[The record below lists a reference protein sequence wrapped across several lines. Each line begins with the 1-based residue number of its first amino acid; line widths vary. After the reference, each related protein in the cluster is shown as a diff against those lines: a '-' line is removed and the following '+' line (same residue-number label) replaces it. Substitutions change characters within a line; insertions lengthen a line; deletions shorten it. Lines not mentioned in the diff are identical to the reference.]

1 MFRKL
6 TLGAVAAVALLSVTM
21 VGAQEYPGT
30 QEYQVAQD
38 APSAP
43 IPGYGRQAP
52 QPPAGY
58 QPPQQRQRYQPPPV
72 QAEQPY
78 GRGYERG
85 YDRGYDRRPRYDYD
99 EPPPYRQRARRF
111 GDYCATSRGACQT
124 QPLPVGSACR
134 CDIDGL
140 IKRGIIQ

>member
-6 TLGAVAAVALLSVTM
+6 TLMAVAAAALLSVASA
-21 VGAQEYPGT
+21 GAQD
-30 QEYQVAQD
+30 YQVAQD

-43 IPGYGRQAP
+43 PPGYRYQAP
-52 QPPAGY
+52 PPGYRQP
-58 QPPQQRQRYQPPPV
+58 QPQPRQRYQP
-72 QAEQPY
+72 EPY
-78 GRGYERG
+78 GYERG
-85 YDRGYDRRPRYDYD
+85 YDDRRPRYGYD
-99 EPPPYRQRARRF
+99 EQPYRPRGRRF

-134 CDIDGL
+134 CDIDGM

>member
-6 TLGAVAAVALLSVTM
+6 TLMAVAAAALLSVASA
-21 VGAQEYPGT
+21 GAQD
-30 QEYQVAQD
+30 YQVAQD

-43 IPGYGRQAP
+43 PPGYRYQAP
-52 QPPAGY
+52 PPGYRQP
-58 QPPQQRQRYQPPPV
+58 QPQPQPRQRYQP
-72 QAEQPY
+72 EPY
-78 GRGYERG
+78 GYERG
-85 YDRGYDRRPRYDYD
+85 YDDRRPRYGYD
-99 EPPPYRQRARRF
+99 EQPYRPRGRRF

-134 CDIDGL
+134 CDIDGM